1 MFLTLFDPRG
11 RIVFNVV
18 KTGKE
23 AVSYDAF

>member
-11 RIVFNVV
+11 RIVFKVV